1 MSDKNLNLVDRLP
14 DLLKVLMGYEHLL
27 RGLDEVL
34 KNQLLMDI
42 VGGVYKASLLQ
53 MALPPILQMT
63 VSLIEAL
70 LPPDEV
76 GSLFENIDSLPEG
89 DKIMEEI
96 WHLVI
101 LAFANLAPSK
111 GIV

>member
-14 DLLKVLMGYEHLL
+14 DLLKEMMGDERLL
-27 RGLDEVL
+27 GILDEVL
-34 KNQLLMDI
+34 KNQPLMDI

-70 LPPDEV
+70 LPPDGV
-76 GSLFENIDSLPEG
+76 GSLFENIDSLSEG

-96 WHLVI
+96 WRIVI
-101 LAFANLAPSK
+101 LAFNNLAPSN
-111 GIV
+111 GLV

>member
-14 DLLKVLMGYEHLL
+14 DLLKEMMGDERLL
-27 RGLDEVL
+27 GILDEVL
-34 KNQLLMDI
+34 KNQPLMDI

-53 MALPPILQMT
+53 MALPPILQTT
-63 VSLIEAL
+63 VSFIEAL
-70 LPPDEV
+70 LPPDDV
-76 GSLFENIDSLPEG
+76 GSLFDNIDSLPEG
-89 DKIMEEI
+89 DKIIEEI
-96 WHLVI
+96 WRIVI